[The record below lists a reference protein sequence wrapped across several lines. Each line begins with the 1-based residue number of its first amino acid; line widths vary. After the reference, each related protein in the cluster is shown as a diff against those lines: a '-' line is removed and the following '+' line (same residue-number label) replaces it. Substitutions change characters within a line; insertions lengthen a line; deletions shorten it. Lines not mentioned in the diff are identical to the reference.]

1 VTDYEVYPTSA
12 WNYALHVDAANPASS
27 FQVTEAPVA
36 RQPFQNAAPPVVL
49 QAKARRLPQWVVV
62 NDSAAMPPQ
71 SPVTVQGREETVTL
85 IPYGAA
91 RLRITSFPVLGRDPA
106 KR

>member
-1 VTDYEVYPTSA
+1 
-12 WNYALHVDAANPASS
+12 
-27 FQVTEAPVA
+27 
-36 RQPFQNAAPPVVL
+36 
-49 QAKARRLPQWVVV
+49 
-62 NDSAAMPPQ
+62 MPPQ